1 MQTIISRLRQSA
13 SVKVFTIGFLIL
25 LLLIPLNMVRGTVND
40 RSQNHQTARL
50 DIHRTWGQTQTIAGP
65 VLVLP
70 YDVVVASDRGER
82 FTNRRELY
90 LLPAELAIDASVDS
104 EIRYRGIHE
113 VPVYS
118 ASIRLQGHFK
128 AIDTERLDIDEASI
142 HWEGASIV
150 VGVSDG
156 RAIAETPNLEL
167 NGESI
172 AFVPGGQ
179 LVDGLPPQIQVLL
192 RDTLPDSRAQTLEF
206 DMMLRLKGSEAL
218 KFLPLGDTTRASM
231 TSTWA
236 SPSFSGAY
244 LPHSRDIGD
253 SGFSADWQV
262 SSSGRSLPSHW
273 TDGSDA
279 AALAASA
286 AFGVDLFVPIS
297 VYRLTMRAVTYG
309 VLFVVLTFVS
319 YFMFEVIAG
328 LRLHPLQ
335 YLMVG
340 SANVIFF
347 LLLISLAEHIG
358 FGLSYVLS
366 ALASSGL
373 VVGYSISVL
382 GERGRAMIIGGIL
395 FTLYCFLYMTL
406 KAETYALLAGS
417 VGLWAALAMVMFL
430 TRRIDWYRRSSMS
443 HVDEDDAQQ
452 GRLGL

>member
-13 SVKVFTIGFLIL
+13 SIKVMTIGILIL
-25 LLLIPLNMVRGTVND
+25 VLLIPLNMVRGTIND
-40 RSQNHQTARL
+40 RSQIHQAARL
-50 DIHRTWGQTQTIAGP
+50 DIHRTWGQAQIVAGP

-70 YDVVVASDRGER
+70 YDVAYVTDRGER
-82 FTNRRELY
+82 FTDRRELY
-90 LLPAELAIDASVDS
+90 FLPAELAIDASVDS
-104 EIRYRGIHE
+104 ETRYRGIHE

-118 ASIRLQGHFK
+118 ANIRLHGHF
-128 AIDTERLDIDEASI
+128 ATIDTERLDIDEANI
-142 HWEGASIV
+142 HWEDASIV

-156 RAIAETPNLEL
+156 RAIAETPGLEL

-172 AFVPGGQ
+172 AFAPGGQ
-179 LVDGLPPQIQVLL
+179 RVDGLPPQIQAFL
-192 RDTLPDSRAQTLEF
+192 RDALPDNRTRTLEF
-206 DMMLRLKGSEAL
+206 DMMLRLKGSESL
-218 KFLPLGDTTRASM
+218 KVLPLGDTTRARM

-244 LPHSRDIGD
+244 LPNSRDIGD
-253 SGFSADWQV
+253 NGFSADWQV
-262 SSSGRSLPSHW
+262 SSIGRSLPSHW
-273 TDGSDA
+273 TDVSDVA
-279 AALAASA
+279 ASAVSA

-297 VYRLTMRAVTYG
+297 IYRLTMRAVTYG

-319 YFMFEVIAG
+319 YFMFEVVAG

-340 SANVIFF
+340 SANVVFF

-358 FGLSYVLS
+358 FGFSYVAS

-373 VVGYSISVL
+373 VVGYSFSVL

-395 FTLYCFLYMTL
+395 FALYCFLYMTL

-430 TRRIDWYRRSSMS
+430 TRRIDWYRTSGTSPS
-443 HVDEDDAQQ
+443 
-452 GRLGL
+452 